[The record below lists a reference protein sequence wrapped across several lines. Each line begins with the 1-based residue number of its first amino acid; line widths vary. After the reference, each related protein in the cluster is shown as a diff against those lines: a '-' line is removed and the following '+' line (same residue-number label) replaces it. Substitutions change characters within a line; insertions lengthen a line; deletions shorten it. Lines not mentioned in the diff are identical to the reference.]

1 MKYAKI
7 NKDNYNLHVIE
18 TKKFKTIMIKVNFK
32 RQLKK
37 EEISMRNMLVNVMF
51 ESTAKYPSKRLME
64 IQTEELYE
72 LGYRGSNYC
81 SGIYTVMGFDCVF
94 LNPKYTEDGMLER
107 SCEFFKEILFN
118 PNVDEGGFSQNS
130 FDIGY
135 RILKDH
141 IASLK
146 ENADIYS
153 QIRLFE
159 ELEPD
164 GLISYRSCG
173 YAEDLNV
180 IDRKNLYEYYLDVL
194 KNDIVDIFVVGD
206 VKPETIEEYFKRLF
220 PLKKRNMISE
230 NHFYA
235 PQFYRE
241 TVNFSTEISEFSQS
255 KLYLGYKIKQTT
267 YFELRY
273 VLNVLNYILGG
284 NPDSKLFKNVRERN
298 SLCYTIS
305 SNTQPLVSIL
315 LIRAGIDADQYDRAC
330 ALILEQI
337 ADIKNGKFGDDDI
350 KKAIIT
356 YKNSLSE
363 LEDNSE
369 SIISLYSGIEYL
381 ASDNIKDRI
390 KKIETVKK
398 EDVVALAQKLSLD
411 TIFFLE
417 GGVANEEA

>member
-1 MKYAKI
+1 MKYTKI
-7 NKDNYNLHVIE
+7 KEENYNLHVIE
-18 TKKFKTIMIKVNFK
+18 TKKFKTIMVKVNFK
-32 RQLKK
+32 RHLKR

-72 LGYRGSNYC
+72 LGYRGSNYA
-81 SGIYTVMGFDCVF
+81 SGVYTVMSFDCVF
-94 LNPKYTEDGMLER
+94 LNPKYTEEDMLQK
-107 SCEFFKEILFN
+107 SCEFFKEIIFN
-118 PNVDEGGFSQNS
+118 PNIDNGGFSEAS

-135 RILKDH
+135 RILKEH
-141 IASLK
+141 IAALK
-146 ENADIYS
+146 ENADVYS

-159 ELEPD
+159 EIEPE

-173 YAEDLNV
+173 YAEDLAI
-180 IDRKNLYEYYLDVL
+180 IDRKTLYEYYLDVL
-194 KNDIVDIFVVGD
+194 KNDVVDIFVVGD
-206 VKPETIEEYFKRLF
+206 IKPAEMAEYLQKLF
-220 PLKKRNMISE
+220 PLKKRNMLSE
-230 NHFYA
+230 NHFYNS
-235 PQFYRE
+235 QFHRE
-241 TVNFSTEISEFSQS
+241 AVNLSTEISEFSQS
-255 KLYLGYKIKQTT
+255 KLYLGYKISETT
-267 YFELRY
+267 DFELRY

-284 NPDSKLFKNVRERN
+284 NPDSKLFKNVREKN
-298 SLCYTIS
+298 SLCYTVS

-337 ADIKNGKFGDDDI
+337 EDIKNGKFEEEDI
-350 KKAIIT
+350 QKAIIT

-381 ASDNIKDRI
+381 NSDDIKDRI
-390 KKIETVKK
+390 KKIETVRR
-398 EDVVALAQKLSLD
+398 EDVIALAHKLSLD